1 MLDPKQL
8 DLLDSITD
16 AIVIVND
23 KGQVL
28 FVNAPLREKFGFDKD
43 ELIGKS
49 IEQLIP
55 ERFWDSHKL
64 QRQTYLEQPRKR
76 PMGESQKLFGRHKE
90 GHEFPIRVSLSPQKV
105 DGQWEIIGIIEDL
118 TLRTQAEAQNRV
130 RISALEAAA
139 NAIVITDSQ
148 GKITWANPAFTNL
161 TGYSID
167 EVVGQSPR
175 LLKSGYHDDNFY
187 RMLWGKIGAGQTWQ
201 GKVIN
206 RRKNGEIY
214 TEEMTITPVK
224 GDEGEITHYIAVK
237 QDVSE
242 QVAREINH
250 SKIVQG

>member
-175 LLKSGYHDDNFY
+175 LLQIRLS
-187 RMLWGKIGAGQTWQ
+187 
-201 GKVIN
+201 
-206 RRKNGEIY
+206 
-214 TEEMTITPVK
+214 
-224 GDEGEITHYIAVK
+224 
-237 QDVSE
+237 
-242 QVAREINH
+242 
-250 SKIVQG
+250 